1 MPIFFLLVY
10 TNHRTDCM
18 NTASDHE
25 EKFMQIVVPGDA
37 RRTCR
42 LVVQHLDPA
51 VCTGVRGL
59 NPGVPTSRLRTSN
72 VSESGGCW

>member
-42 LVVQHLDPA
+42 LVV
-51 VCTGVRGL
+51 
-59 NPGVPTSRLRTSN
+59 
-72 VSESGGCW
+72 